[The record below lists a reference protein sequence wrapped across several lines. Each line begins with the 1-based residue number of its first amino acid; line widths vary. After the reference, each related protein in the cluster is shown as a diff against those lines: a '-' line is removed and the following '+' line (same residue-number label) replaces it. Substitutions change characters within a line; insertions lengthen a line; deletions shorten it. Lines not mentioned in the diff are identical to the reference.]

1 MNYRIYAL
9 LLLLV
14 MAAYSHAQS
23 TVADSLSALARTCS
37 SKNDMQDTACLRLM
51 NTTARAWFKEQELDS
66 SLAWAERSEALA
78 VSMARKLP
86 DGTLDPF
93 RITNEKLLSMA
104 NYFASRYPE
113 SITHAL
119 RLEQIATRMGD
130 TATQAAAMNYQGY
143 CYRGMGENRRAYNIT
158 LNAVRLL
165 EQLPPGPDLSNA
177 YDGIAVLCKELN
189 LPDSAKYYQRLAIAT
204 PNDNPGNT
212 SNSLLAMA
220 ELHLDE
226 SAMDSA
232 AFYIAKAEQLVQDQS
247 PVSIAHF
254 YGMRGKV
261 RFFQREYSAALAD
274 LNVADSISTA
284 MENNY
289 ELTYIHQLQ
298 SLCLAGLGGTKNAF
312 DMGTNAMNALV
323 ADMDIAKAQELTETR
338 MRYEQEQKDALTR
351 LEHDK
356 VKNQRLFA
364 VLGALLLAA
373 IAALLWNGARRS
385 RASARTLQLKND
397 ELIIS
402 HQDLIRTEK
411 ALSTQAV
418 RTHVAQDIHDELG
431 SQLTKIGLLSREANF
446 ARTENPEE
454 LPDLLASIDR
464 IALSTGSTL
473 SDVVWNTD
481 PHNDLVS
488 ALLDRAVE
496 YAQRMVHDTDIALH
510 YDRALRMEDRD
521 VQPDWRRN
529 AMHIVKEAINNTLKY
544 AKATELHLG
553 LVVEQGQLVL
563 EITDNGKGFDPA
575 TARNGNGLRNMR
587 ERTERVGGTFTMSSD
602 PSGTAI
608 MAVLP
613 LP

>member
-1 MNYRIYAL
+1 MNYRIAAL
-9 LLLLV
+9 LLLLFI
-14 MAAYSHAQS
+14 ASYSQAQS
-23 TVADSLSALARTCS
+23 TVADSLSVLARICS
-37 SKNDMQDTACLRLM
+37 AKKDMQDTACLRLM

-66 SLAWAERSEALA
+66 CLAWAERSEALA
-78 VSMARKLP
+78 VSLARTLP
-86 DGTLDPF
+86 DGTLDPH
-93 RITNEKLLSMA
+93 RIANEKLLSMA

-113 SITHAL
+113 SISHAL
-119 RLEQIATRMGD
+119 KLEQIATRMGD

-177 YDGIAVLCKELN
+177 YDGIAVLCKDLN
-189 LPDSAKYYQRLAIAT
+189 LTDSAKYYQRLAIAI

-220 ELHLDE
+220 EYHMDE

-232 AFYIAKAEQLVQDQS
+232 AFYIAKAEGLIQDQS

-261 RFFQREYSAALAD
+261 RFFQHEYDAALSD

-312 DMGTNAMNALV
+312 DMGTKAMNALV

-364 VLGALLLAA
+364 VLGALLLAV

-385 RASARTLQLKND
+385 RASARMLHVKNE

-402 HQDLIRTEK
+402 HQDLLRTEK

-431 SQLTKIGLLSREANF
+431 SQLTKIGLLSREALY
-446 ARTENPEE
+446 ARTNYPEE
-454 LPDLLASIDR
+454 LPDLLSSIDR
-464 IALSTGSTL
+464 ISLSTNSTL

-496 YAQRMVHDTDIALH
+496 YAQRMVHDTDIELH
-510 YDRALRMEDRD
+510 YDRELRMEDRD

-553 LVVEQGQLVL
+553 LVVEEDKLVL
-563 EITDNGKGFDPA
+563 EIKDNGKGFDAA

-602 PSGTAI
+602 PSGTTI
-608 MAVLP
+608 KAVLP

>member
-1 MNYRIYAL
+1 
-9 LLLLV
+9 
-14 MAAYSHAQS
+14 
-23 TVADSLSALARTCS
+23 
-37 SKNDMQDTACLRLM
+37 
-51 NTTARAWFKEQELDS
+51 
-66 SLAWAERSEALA
+66 
-78 VSMARKLP
+78 
-86 DGTLDPF
+86 
-93 RITNEKLLSMA
+93 
-104 NYFASRYPE
+104 
-113 SITHAL
+113 
-119 RLEQIATRMGD
+119 
-130 TATQAAAMNYQGY
+130 MNYQGY

-158 LNAVRLL
+158 LKAVRLL

-177 YDGIAVLCKELN
+177 YDGIAVLCKDLN
-189 LPDSAKYYQRLAIAT
+189 LTDSAKYYQRLAIAT

-220 ELHLDE
+220 EYHMDE
-226 SAMDSA
+226 STMDSA
-232 AFYIAKAEQLVQDQS
+232 AYYIAKAEQLVQGQS

-261 RFFQREYSAALAD
+261 RFFQHEYDAALAD
-274 LNVADSISTA
+274 LHIADSISTA

-312 DMGTNAMNALV
+312 DMGTKAMNALV

-385 RASARTLQLKND
+385 RASARMLHVKNE
-397 ELIIS
+397 ELIS
-402 HQDLIRTEK
+402 THQDLIRTEK

-431 SQLTKIGLLSREANF
+431 SQLTKISLLSREANY
-446 ARTENPEE
+446 ARTKNPEE
-454 LPDLLASIDR
+454 LRELLASIDR
-464 IALSTGSTL
+464 IAMNTGSTL

-481 PHNDLVS
+481 PHNDKISSLI
-488 ALLDRAVE
+488 DRTKE
-496 YAQRMVHDTDIALH
+496 HAQRMLHDTGIKL
-510 YDRALRMEDRD
+510 YFEQPTITTDRD
-521 VQPDWRRN
+521 VPPDWRRN
-529 AMHIVKEAINNTLKY
+529 AIHIVKEAINNALKY
-544 AKATELHLG
+544 AKASELHLA
-553 LVVEQGQLVL
+553 VAL
-563 EITDNGKGFDPA
+563 ENDQFILEFRDNGKGFDSA
-575 TARNGNGLRNMR
+575 TARNGNGLGNMR
-587 ERTERVGGTFTMSSD
+587 DRAERVGGTFTLTSD
-602 PSGTAI
+602 AEGTRI
-608 MAVLP
+608 KAVLP